1 MKRIKKLLCML
12 TAMTCAA
19 GICAVEPVST
29 QSSIVSAEDFTYSG
43 TLPTGGDKF
52 TVLSW
57 NASFEPTVKK
67 WANDMGYSESQINYV
82 NAHRASGEALDY
94 YYQYLLSGEDL
105 DVLLVDQDWA
115 LKFLN
120 DGYSAAPLSALG
132 FTESDFSEQYSFT
145 KDIGKNSKGVLKGVA
160 WQVSS
165 GAWCYRADLAEQY
178 LGVKTPEEMQAKV
191 SDWDK
196 FQSTAADVY
205 SASEGQTALTTT
217 IYGMYNAYKYSRT
230 KPWVVENNLV
240 TDDFC
245 YDFISLAKN
254 MTDNSYVA
262 GINPW
267 TNDWYK
273 AGQTDSTMG
282 YFLSSWG
289 LDNSILLSFAGG
301 ESGATFG
308 KWKACQGPSPYN
320 WGGTWL
326 CVYPRTDNADMAA
339 SLINYIAVD
348 KDSIKSLAENE
359 AGYLPNNMAVT
370 EELISEGKNSSALLG
385 GQDYFEPL
393 HENAKA
399 IDMSGIIAPYDSSVD
414 MYFLEAV
421 NSYCKGEMESVEECI
436 ESFENDV
443 YANVEFDFTVTDDP
457 VIDEPATEPTTEP
470 TTEPEPN
477 PATEPATELKGDIT
491 GNNKIDLYDAIEVCR
506 YIMGMRTFTDA
517 QRDIADY
524 NRDGKVDLYDA
535 IGIAKKL
542 LEK

>member
-12 TAMTCAA
+12 TAMTCAVGMFA
-19 GICAVEPVST
+19 VQPKCSEVSAVENS
-29 QSSIVSAEDFTYSG
+29 DFKYTG

-67 WANDMGYSESQINYV
+67 WASDMGYSESQINYI
-82 NAHRASGEALDY
+82 NLNTYGGGALDY
-94 YYQYLLSGEDL
+94 YYRFFMSGEDI
-105 DVLLVDQDWA
+105 DVLLVEQDWA
-115 LKFLN
+115 LELMNKS
-120 DGYSAAPLSALG
+120 YCASPLSALG
-132 FTESDFSEQYSFT
+132 FTDSDFSEQYSFT

-196 FQSTAADVY
+196 FQSTAGEVY

-217 IYGMYNAYKYSRT
+217 LYGMYNAYKYSRT
-230 KPWVVENNLV
+230 KPWVVDNNLV
-240 TDDFC
+240 TDNFC

-254 MTDNSYVA
+254 MTDNSYVTD
-262 GINPW
+262 INQW
-267 TNDWYK
+267 TDTWYK

-282 YFLSSWG
+282 YFVSSWG
-289 LDNSILLSFAGG
+289 FGESILLSAAGG

-348 KDSIKSLAENE
+348 KESMRSLAESE
-359 AGYLPNNMAVT
+359 SDYLPNNMALT
-370 EELISEGKNSSALLG
+370 EELISEGKNSSGLLG
-385 GQDYFEPL
+385 GQDYFKPL

-399 IDMSGIIAPYDSSVD
+399 LDMSGIIAPYDSSVD
-414 MYFLEAV
+414 MYFLKAV

-470 TTEPEPN
+470 T
-477 PATEPATELKGDIT
+477 TEPATELKGDIT

>member
-1 MKRIKKLLCML
+1 ML
-12 TAMTCAA
+12 TAMICAVSMF
-19 GICAVEPVST
+19 AVEPVST
-29 QSSIVSAEDFTYSG
+29 QGSIVSAEDFTYTG

-57 NASFEPTVKK
+57 NAGFEDEVTQ
-67 WANDMGYSESQINYV
+67 WANDVGYSESQINYI
-82 NAHRASGEALDY
+82 NLNTYGGGALDY
-94 YYQYLLSGEDL
+94 YYKFFMSGEDI
-105 DVLLVDQDWA
+105 DVLLVEQDWA
-115 LKFLN
+115 LELMNKS
-120 DGYSAAPLSALG
+120 YCASPLSALG
-132 FTESDFSEQYSFT
+132 FNESDFAEQYPYT

-160 WQVSS
+160 WQASS

-196 FQSTAADVY
+196 FQSTAGEVY
-205 SASEGQTALTTT
+205 SASEGKTALTTT
-217 IYGMYNAYKYSRT
+217 LYGMYNAYKYSRT
-230 KPWVVENNLV
+230 KPWVVDNNLV

-254 MTDNSYVA
+254 MTDNNYVTD
-262 GINPW
+262 INQW
-267 TNDWYK
+267 TDTWYK

-282 YFLSSWG
+282 YFVSSWG
-289 LDNSILLSFAGG
+289 FDNSMLLSFAGG
-301 ESGATFG
+301 ESGATYG

-339 SLINYIAVD
+339 SLINYIALD
-348 KDSIKSLAENE
+348 KDSIKSLAKNE

-414 MYFLEAV
+414 MYFLNAV

-443 YANVEFDFTVTDDP
+443 YANVKFDFTVTDEP
-457 VIDEPATEPTTEP
+457 TTEPATEPVTE
-470 TTEPEPN
+470 
-477 PATEPATELKGDIT
+477 PATEPVTEPITEPVTELKGDIT
-491 GNNKIDLYDAIEVCR
+491 GNGKIDLYDAIEICR
-506 YIMGMRTFTDA
+506 YIMGMRSFTDA
-517 QRDIADY
+517 QMEIADY
-524 NRDGKVDLYDA
+524 NSDGGIDLYDA